1 LGSFKHLTRL
11 NKRSYNT
18 RKAFLYFLSKA
29 QRRDARRGAYTMTE
43 HIPVIVGA
51 ARTPTG
57 KFLGGLASFTAPQL
71 GAIAIK
77 EVVSRAGIDPEAIDE
92 VIMGNV
98 VSAGLGQAPA
108 RQAALQSGLPV
119 DIPAVTVNK
128 VCGSGLKAVMLAAQA
143 IRAGDAQAF
152 VAGGMESMSN
162 APYLLPKA
170 RTGYRMGD
178 GKIVDSVV
186 HDGLWCAFE
195 DIHMGNE
202 AEIIAEKFGVTREE
216 QDRFSLQSHQR
227 AAAATSTGRF
237 KDEIVPVEIKQ
248 KKGSFWVE
256 HDEPIRS
263 DSSLE
268 VLARLMPAFQQG
280 GTVTAGNAPGLSDGA
295 SATIVVE
302 REFARASGLT
312 ELARITGYASA
323 AIEPRYIFAAPT
335 RAVHRLLERTGQKIS
350 DFDLIEVNEAF
361 AAQTLA
367 NGKELDWDWS
377 RVNVNGGAIALGHPI
392 GSSGSRVLT
401 TLIYELR
408 SRGGGRGLATLCLGG
423 GGAVALSV
431 EV

>member
-1 LGSFKHLTRL
+1 
-11 NKRSYNT
+11 
-18 RKAFLYFLSKA
+18 
-29 QRRDARRGAYTMTE
+29 
-43 HIPVIVGA
+43 
-51 ARTPTG
+51 
-57 KFLGGLASFTAPQL
+57 
-71 GAIAIK
+71 
-77 EVVSRAGIDPEAIDE
+77 
-92 VIMGNV
+92 
-98 VSAGLGQAPA
+98 
-108 RQAALQSGLPV
+108 
-119 DIPAVTVNK
+119 
-128 VCGSGLKAVMLAAQA
+128 MLAAQA

-202 AEIIAEKFGVTREE
+202 AEIIAEKFAVTREE

-227 AAAATSTGRF
+227 AAAATAAGRF
-237 KDEIVPVEIKQ
+237 KEEIIPIEVKQ
-248 KKGSFWVE
+248 KKGVQVIDT
-256 HDEPIRS
+256 DEPIRG
-263 DSSLE
+263 DSSMD
-268 VLARLMPAFQQG
+268 VLTKLMPVFQEG

-295 SATIVVE
+295 SATVVVDQD
-302 REFARASGLT
+302 FARAHNMT
-312 ELARITGYASA
+312 VLARITGYAAA
-323 AIEPRYIFAAPT
+323 AITPRCIFAAPT
-335 RAVHRLLERTGQKIS
+335 RAVNRLLERTGLKIS

-367 NGKELDWDWS
+367 NGRELDWDWAC
-377 RVNVNGGAIALGHPI
+377 VNVNGGAIALGHPI

-408 SRGGGRGLATLCLGG
+408 RRGGGRGLATLCLGG
-423 GGAVALSV
+423 GGAVAMSV

>member
-1 LGSFKHLTRL
+1 
-11 NKRSYNT
+11 
-18 RKAFLYFLSKA
+18 
-29 QRRDARRGAYTMTE
+29 MTE
-43 HIPVIVGA
+43 RIPVIVGA

-57 KFLGGLASFTAPQL
+57 KFLGGLASFNAPQL
-71 GAIAIK
+71 GAIVIREA
-77 EVVSRAGIDPEAIDE
+77 VRRSGIDPAAIDE

-98 VSAGLGQAPA
+98 VSAGVGQAPA
-108 RQAALQSGLPV
+108 PQAALHAGLPV

-143 IRAGDAQAF
+143 IRAEDAQAF

-162 APYLLPKA
+162 SPYLLTKA

-178 GKIVDSVV
+178 DKLVDSVV

-195 DIHMGNE
+195 DIHMGSE

-227 AAAATSTGRF
+227 AAAATEAGRF
-237 KDEIVPVEIKQ
+237 KEEIVPIEVKQ
-248 KKGSFWVE
+248 KKGTLTVDT
-256 HDEPIRS
+256 DEPIRG
-263 DSSLE
+263 DSSMDT
-268 VLARLMPAFQQG
+268 LARLMPAFQEG

-295 SATIVVE
+295 SATVVVD
-302 REFARASGLT
+302 REFAAAHNMNV
-312 ELARITGYASA
+312 LARITGYAAA
-323 AIEPRYIFAAPT
+323 AITPRHIFAAPP
-335 RAVHRLLERTGQKIS
+335 RAVSRLLERTGLKLN

-361 AAQTLA
+361 AAQALA
-367 NGKELDWDWS
+367 NGRELDWDWS

-392 GSSGSRVLT
+392 GSSGSRVLI
-401 TLIYELR
+401 TLVHELR
-408 SRGGGRGLATLCLGG
+408 RRGGGRGLATLCLGG